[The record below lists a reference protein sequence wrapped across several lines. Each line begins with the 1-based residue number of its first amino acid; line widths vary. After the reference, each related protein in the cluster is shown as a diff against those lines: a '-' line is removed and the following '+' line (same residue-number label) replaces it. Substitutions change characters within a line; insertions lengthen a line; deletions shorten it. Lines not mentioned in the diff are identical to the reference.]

1 LADQPLIDVTVHS
14 PPGSAGVPPAKIAA
28 KMASLPG
35 KGRGVE
41 RLLIDVLRAGS
52 VGSVNAETG
61 PRPSDITVRLGEKND
76 LASAVAML
84 TGQFTMTLAT
94 IVATDE
100 TAMPDG
106 DLKVRYVFEHTTADA
121 PDQFVTLVV
130 SVDATSPEVPSLTT
144 AVPAAN
150 WHEREM
156 RDLFGII
163 PVGHPDPRTLVL
175 HDGWPQGIFPFRKSF
190 DGSQRVPVE
199 PADEF
204 PHMVA
209 EGEGV
214 FEIPVGPIHAGI
226 IEPGHF
232 RFTSCG
238 ETVLLLDARLFYTH
252 RGLEKRMEGISP
264 LDAFYIAERICGVCS
279 VAHGLGYCE
288 ALEQIA
294 GVDVPKRARL
304 IRSIALEL
312 ERLYNH
318 IGDIGNI
325 CAGAAF
331 HYGTANGMRLKER
344 LQQMNE
350 RLAGNRFL
358 RGIVIPGG
366 VRLEI
371 PSHLLEVI
379 SVTLQEVLVEFD
391 SLMGRIEANPSVV
404 DRFDDTGILQN
415 QAAQDLA
422 VAGVAARASGV
433 NRDARRDH
441 PHAAFLESNPPKLN
455 VVTAMAGDAMA
466 RVTVRAQEVRES
478 IRLVGEF
485 ARRLTPG
492 PLKVCMNEPLP
503 SWRIGISAIE
513 SPRGEAVHWLRT
525 DAEGRV
531 DRYHLRSPS
540 YHNWPAVALA
550 AETSI
555 VPDFPLVNKSF
566 ELCYSCTDR

>member
-1 LADQPLIDVTVHS
+1 LADHTLID
-14 PPGSAGVPPAKIAA
+14 A
-28 KMASLPG
+28 
-35 KGRGVE
+35 
-41 RLLIDVLRAGS
+41 LRAGA
-52 VGSVNAETG
+52 VGPVNTETG
-61 PRPSDITVRLGEKND
+61 PRPSDLTVYLGQKND
-76 LASAVAML
+76 LTTAVAVL
-84 TGQFTMTLAT
+84 IGQYAMALAT

-106 DLKVRYVFEHTTADA
+106 NLKVRYVFEHTTSDA
-121 PDQFVTLVV
+121 PDQFVTLLV
-130 SVDATSPEVPSLTT
+130 SVDATRPEVPSLTT

-156 RDLFGII
+156 RDLFGIV
-163 PVGHPDPRTLVL
+163 PVGHPDPRPLVV
-175 HDGWPQGIFPFRKSF
+175 HDGWPQGIFPLRKSF

-232 RFTSCG
+232 RFTSVG
-238 ETVLLLDARLFYTH
+238 ETVMLLDARLFYTH
-252 RGLEKRMEGISP
+252 RGLEKRMEGLSP

-294 GVDVPKRARL
+294 GVDVPSRARL
-304 IRSIALEL
+304 IRSMTLEL

-358 RGIVIPGG
+358 RGIVVPGG
-366 VRLEI
+366 VRLEF
-371 PSHLLEVI
+371 PGHLLEVV
-379 SVTLQEVLVEFD
+379 SATLQEILAEFD

-415 QAAQDLA
+415 QTALDLA

-433 NRDARRDH
+433 DRDARRDH
-441 PHAAFLESNPPKLN
+441 PHGAFIESNPPKLN
-455 VVTAMAGDAMA
+455 VMTATAGDAMA
-466 RVTVRAQEVRES
+466 RVTVRALEVRES

-485 ARRLTPG
+485 ARRLAPG
-492 PLKVCMNEPLP
+492 SLRVSLAEPLP
-503 SWRIGISAIE
+503 GGRIGISAIE

-525 DAEGRV
+525 DGHGRV

>member
-1 LADQPLIDVTVHS
+1 MVDPTLINALQAKAMGTV
-14 PPGSAGVPPAKIAA
+14 
-28 KMASLPG
+28 
-35 KGRGVE
+35 
-41 RLLIDVLRAGS
+41 D
-52 VGSVNAETG
+52 AEIG
-61 PRPSDITVRLGEKND
+61 PRPSDLTVRLSHIDD
-76 LASAVAML
+76 LLVAAEVL
-84 TGQFTMTLAT
+84 IKQYTMALAT
-94 IVATDE
+94 LVATDE

-106 DLKVRYVFEHTTADA
+106 DFKVRYVFEPTTANA
-121 PDQFVTLVV
+121 PDWFVTLLV
-130 SVDATSPEVPSLTT
+130 SVDAACPEVPSLTT
-144 AVPAAN
+144 MIPAAN

-156 RDLFGII
+156 CDLFGIV
-163 PVGHPDPRTLVL
+163 PVGHPDPRPLVV
-175 HDGWPQGIFPFRKSF
+175 HDGWPKGVFPLRKAF

-199 PADEF
+199 PAEEF
-204 PHMVA
+204 PHMVT

-232 RFTSCG
+232 RFTSVG

-264 LDAFYIAERICGVCS
+264 LDAFCIAERICGVCS

-294 GVDVPKRARL
+294 GVDIPYRARL
-304 IRSIALEL
+304 IRGIALEL

-318 IGDIGNI
+318 IGDVGNV

-331 HYGTANGMRLKER
+331 HYGTATGARLKER

-350 RLAGNRFL
+350 RIAGNRFL
-358 RGIVIPGG
+358 RGIIIPGG
-366 VRLEI
+366 VRLDLT
-371 PSHLLEVI
+371 SHLLEFI
-379 SVTLQEVLVEFD
+379 SSTLLQTLTDFD
-391 SLMGRIEANPSVV
+391 SLMDRIEANPSVV
-404 DRFDDTGILQN
+404 ERFDDTGILQN
-415 QAAQDLA
+415 QTAMDLA

-441 PHAAFLESNPPKLN
+441 PHGAFANADSPQLN
-455 VVTAMAGDAMA
+455 VMTASAGDAMA
-466 RVTVRAQEVRES
+466 RVMVRAQEVRES
-478 IRLVGEF
+478 IRLVDEF
-485 ARRLTPG
+485 IRRLKPG
-492 PLKVCMNEPLP
+492 PIKIAIADPLP
-503 SWRIGISAIE
+503 GDRIGISAIE

-525 DAEGRV
+525 DANGRV

-550 AETSI
+550 AETAI